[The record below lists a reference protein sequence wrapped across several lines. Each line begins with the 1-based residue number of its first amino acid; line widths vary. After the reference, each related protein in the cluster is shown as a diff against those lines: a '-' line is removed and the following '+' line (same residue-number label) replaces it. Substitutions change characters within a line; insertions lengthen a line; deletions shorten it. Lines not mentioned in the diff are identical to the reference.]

1 MDNGGCP
8 ESCRNLNGSF
18 ECYRSCR
25 DGYRLDNNRHD
36 CLGTETN
43 VYSHVF
49 CISTDIDECA
59 EGSDECEHM
68 CMNTEGNYTC
78 SCYESYLLADD
89 GKSCTSK

>member
-1 MDNGGCP
+1 MTVAVSSLHCNILIKNFLP
-8 ESCRNLNGSF
+8 N
-18 ECYRSCR
+18 
-25 DGYRLDNNRHD
+25 NNRRD
-36 CLGTETN
+36 YLGTETN

-78 SCYESYLLADD
+78 SCFETYLLADD